1 MPRHVTKTSFKSGK
15 DHIGWNGG
23 TSDYWRREARKIVDC
38 PKGFIVHHKNGDY
51 SDNRKENLE
60 ILTQSEHI
68 KKHNLHDIG
77 HKVLMENIKNR
88 WDSLKVQVDL
98 LSNEGFSSREIA
110 KFFNVGKTTILR
122 IRRYKNE

>member
-23 TSDYWRREARKIVDC
+23 ISDYWRREARKIVDC

-60 ILTQSEHI
+60 PVKPGPHTHTHENYFLNKKTKASI
-68 KKHNLHDIG
+68 KRGL
-77 HKVLMENIKNR
+77 
-88 WDSLKVQVDL
+88 
-98 LSNEGFSSREIA
+98 
-110 KFFNVGKTTILR
+110 
-122 IRRYKNE
+122 IRTPGRRLGTA